1 MMRLGQYIPAV
12 VLATCVTLLTMVI
25 LIDLWRTVRLFL
37 TQSTE
42 REFGPEEP
50 KGHNF
55 LRGDGWRQSQWP
67 ARRAKASV
75 LSANLWKES

>member
-1 MMRLGQYIPAV
+1 MRLGQCIPAV

-42 REFGPEEP
+42 HEFGPEEP
-50 KGHNF
+50 KGPNF
-55 LRGDGWRQSQWP
+55 LRGDGWPQSRRP
-67 ARRAKASV
+67 GRRAKPSV
-75 LSANLWKES
+75 LTANLWKES